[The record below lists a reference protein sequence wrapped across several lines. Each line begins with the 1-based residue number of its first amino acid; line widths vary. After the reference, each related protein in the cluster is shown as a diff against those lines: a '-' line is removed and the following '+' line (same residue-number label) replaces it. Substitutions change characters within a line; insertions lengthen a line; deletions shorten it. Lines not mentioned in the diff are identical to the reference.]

1 MFQVVPVK
9 AFRDNY
15 IWTLRDAG
23 QAAVVDPGEAGPVL
37 DYLAAERL
45 RLVAILATHHH
56 PDPVGGIPELLERH
70 RVPVYGPKNEPI
82 PTLTRAV
89 GGGDSVEI
97 PQLDA
102 RFGVLDIPG
111 HTRAHIA
118 YYGGGAL
125 FCGDTLFAC
134 GCGRVFEGTPEQM
147 HASLTKLAALPD
159 ETLVYCGHEYT
170 LANIGFAKAVEPAN
184 PALDAREARERKL
197 REAGKP
203 TLPSRLG
210 DEKATNPFLRTAEP
224 AVIESANKYLGA
236 RLSDPV
242 RVFAAIRDWKNKF

>member
-15 IWTLRDAG
+15 IWTLRDAR

-45 RLVAILATHHH
+45 QLVAILATHHH
-56 PDPVGGIPELLERH
+56 ADHVGGIAELLERH
-70 RVPVYGPKNEPI
+70 RVPVYGPKGEPI

-89 GGGDSVEI
+89 GGGDTVDIAE
-97 PQLDA
+97 LDA
-102 RFGVLDIPG
+102 RFEVLDIPG

-118 YYGGGAL
+118 YFGNGAL

-147 HASLTKLAALPD
+147 HASLTRLAALPD